1 MNKHFESSQK
11 LRKDGIGKLHGKYA
25 VKLHPM
31 ILVVNL
37 YILLVYCCTML
48 LNSRI
53 YFCCQPMSYVFTLC
67 LFTVVEGWC
76 TLNAGS
82 IMNYVL
88 FLFTPHF
95 QNLYIW
101 NTVWNRVFIL
111 NYVIWSENEYLK
123 HSTEHNSHFIK
134 LWYLKWKGVDR
145 DRTLH
150 LLGLNWEAD
159 FSWYSWS
166 NTVLWLVS

>member
-1 MNKHFESSQK
+1 MQSNLVKNKHFESSQK
-11 LRKDGIGKLHGKYA
+11 LRKDGIGKIYRKFA
-25 VKLHPM
+25 VKLYPL

-48 LNSRI
+48 LNSTI

-101 NTVWNRVFIL
+101 NTVWNRVFIFNFYIIL
-111 NYVIWSENEYLK
+111 IENEW
-123 HSTEHNSHFIK
+123 TVTDI
-134 LWYLKWKGVDR
+134 
-145 DRTLH
+145 LH
-150 LLGLNWEAD
+150 AIDISE
-159 FSWYSWS
+159 
-166 NTVLWLVS
+166 TQ